1 MQTWV
6 YPATITKFAPG
17 DFVVRFPDVPEAT
30 TGGETVEESL
40 SLASDA
46 LEEAILAYL
55 AHGRAVPEP
64 RGARRGEYSVVL
76 DPATAARVML
86 IRAMAEQKLSKVA
99 LAARMKQDE
108 KVVRR
113 ILAGKNAS
121 FRLTLAAL
129 RAVGVHPALAA

>member
-1 MQTWV
+1 MQTWA
-6 YPATITKFAPG
+6 YPATITEFAPG
-17 DFVVRFPDVPEAT
+17 DLVVRFPDIPEAI

-40 SLASDA
+40 SLAADA

-55 AHGRAVPEP
+55 AHGRPIPEP
-64 RGARRGEYSVVL
+64 RRAKKGEYAVVL

-99 LAARMKQDE
+99 LAARMNQNE

-113 ILAGKNAS
+113 ILSGKNAS

-129 RAVGVHPALAA
+129 RAVGVHPALVA